1 MHKILVTGGAGFIG
15 SHLVDALIEKGHEV
29 LVIDNLS
36 TGKRKNINPKAKFF
50 EIDLRDF
57 QKIRPVFEGVDFVF
71 HTAALPRVPF
81 SIDKPRESN
90 DANVGGTLNALVASK
105 DAKVKKFIY
114 SASSSAYGDQE
125 KLPVKENMI
134 CSPLSPYA
142 LQKYIGELYC
152 KVFSEIYKLPTVSL
166 RYFSVYGPRHPKEG
180 AYLQVIALFLGQ
192 KKQGKPLTITE
203 DGEQTRDFTHVS
215 DVVMAN
221 ILAMQ
226 SDKIG
231 EGEVIN
237 IGAGKNYTINELAKM
252 FGGETTYIPPRIGDI
267 RHNLADI
274 TRAKELLGW
283 EPKINLKEGV
293 NNLLK
298 NEQE

>member
-1 MHKILVTGGAGFIG
+1 MPNQGKISVVVPAYNEEKNLYSSINIIHSYLTKLVE
-15 SHLVDALIEKGHEV
+15 DK
-29 LVIDNLS
+29 
-36 TGKRKNINPKAKFF
+36 F
-50 EIDLRDF
+50 EILIVENGSTDR
-57 QKIRPVFEGVDFVF
+57 
-71 HTAALPRVPF
+71 TAEIARIL
-81 SIDKPRESN
+81 DKEYV
-90 DANVGGTLNALVASK
+90 NVGGTLNALVASK

-114 SASSSAYGDQE
+114 SASSSAYGNQE

-152 KVFSEIYKLPTVSL
+152 KVFFEIYKLPTVSL

-180 AYLQVIALFLGQ
+180 AYLQVIAVFLGQ
-192 KKQGKPLTITE
+192 KKEGKPLTITE
-203 DGEQTRDFTHVS
+203 DGEQTRDFTAVS
-215 DVVMAN
+215 DIVRAN

-226 SDKIG
+226 SDKVG

-252 FGGETTYIPPRIGDI
+252 FGGEITYIPPRIGDI

-274 TRAKELLGW
+274 NKAKELLGW
-283 EPKINLKEGV
+283 EPKVNLEDGV
-293 NNLLK
+293 KKLL
-298 NEQE
+298 EAI